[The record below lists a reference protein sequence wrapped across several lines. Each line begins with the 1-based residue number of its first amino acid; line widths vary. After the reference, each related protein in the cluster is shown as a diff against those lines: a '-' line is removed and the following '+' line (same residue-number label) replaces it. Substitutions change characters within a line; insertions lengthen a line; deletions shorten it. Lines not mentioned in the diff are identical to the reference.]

1 MSDYNGFDGAVTDED
16 AGTDFGG
23 IQSWSADITGE
34 QVTKTSM
41 GTAWAA
47 TQVTTKSASGSIEFN
62 ARLGDPH
69 ENLAVGDKL
78 NVSLY
83 PGDKATSGTAYL
95 SGLIVI
101 TDVSRSAEKGGES
114 TISVNWANADNT
126 GLALQTVTP

>member
-1 MSDYNGFDGAVTDED
+1 MADYNGFNGSVVDED
-16 AGTDFGG
+16 AGTEFGG
-23 IQSWSADITGE
+23 VQSWSADITGE

-69 ENLAVGDKL
+69 EQLSVGDVL
-78 NVSLY
+78 TVSLY
-83 PGDKATSGTAYL
+83 PGDSTVSGTAYL
-95 SGLIVI
+95 SGSIVI
-101 TDVSRSAEKGGES
+101 TDVSRSAAKGGES

-126 GLALQTVTP
+126 GLSLESVT